1 MHLPVHAWLCNCC
14 VAERNCAFPLFSAS
28 EATAICVWDSI
39 SSWSACLADVLQAAT
54 GTLSWLWMV
63 LQKTPVVVLCDIIYK
78 EVAATHQPAQSR
90 HGSLH
95 EEMPVLVVVAALM
108 VLPKHTRW

>member
-1 MHLPVHAWLCNCC
+1 
-14 VAERNCAFPLFSAS
+14 
-28 EATAICVWDSI
+28 
-39 SSWSACLADVLQAAT
+39 
-54 GTLSWLWMV
+54 MV